1 MSPSDAAAATPTVA
15 LASLTVD
22 EAGKYRAADRAD
34 QAGREREG
42 NEETDRAAAA
52 GAAAGAPATAASLE
66 PSSCSED
73 VDDSKLAAVRR
84 AAALVRDDRLLEAAR
99 VAARAG
105 IAPPVS
111 AMGFFPEDA
120 AASDVSDAA
129 TLDRHLPAAGR
140 MSRLIQSLKARV
152 RNGEHGR
159 GASSSSSSLDD
170 DADAAEYGPWL
181 VQGEHMGR
189 RDVSVYYRTDK
200 KTGSKLNA
208 RVESPIEAE
217 MLVPFL
223 SVLNESELYASWLPN
238 WSVPRFRVRRSEKLA
253 QRGRVSQVV
262 LVTVDLPWP
271 FSAREVV
278 LDACGVD
285 DIDATGD
292 ICVLVRALGEDADGD
307 AGENAPISHLEK
319 EGTDASTTFVVPSV
333 DEADTVRIGFEGGFL
348 FRALPND
355 WDAHKS
361 AKAQTD
367 ATRGGAEAERA
378 ARGGAESSGWF
389 SGWGALGGS
398 PSATSAPTEDTR
410 ADAFSDDEA
419 APEPAPETAPPRRIL
434 VSVQMSVDPK
444 IDFVPA
450 ALMNFV
456 THTVI
461 YTMWCMLLRVAE
473 GVRDGARPA
482 HAEAIATKKASL
494 YDWTRARARDMV
506 RRVFAE

>member
-1 MSPSDAAAATPTVA
+1 MSPSDAAAAAPTVA

-34 QAGREREG
+34 QAGRDREG

-66 PSSCSED
+66 PSSWSED
-73 VDDSKLAAVRR
+73 ADDSKLAAVRR

-159 GASSSSSSLDD
+159 GASSSSSGLDD

-189 RDVSVYYRTDK
+189 RDVSVYYRVDR

-208 RVESPIEAE
+208 RVESPIVAE

-292 ICVLVRALGEDADGD
+292 ICVLVRALGEDA
-307 AGENAPISHLEK
+307 N
-319 EGTDASTTFVVPSV
+319 
-333 DEADTVRIGFEGGFL
+333 GGG
-348 FRALPND
+348 R
-355 WDAHKS
+355 
-361 AKAQTD
+361 
-367 ATRGGAEAERA
+367 
-378 ARGGAESSGWF
+378 
-389 SGWGALGGS
+389 
-398 PSATSAPTEDTR
+398 
-410 ADAFSDDEA
+410 
-419 APEPAPETAPPRRIL
+419 
-434 VSVQMSVDPK
+434 
-444 IDFVPA
+444 
-450 ALMNFV
+450 
-456 THTVI
+456 
-461 YTMWCMLLRVAE
+461 
-473 GVRDGARPA
+473 
-482 HAEAIATKKASL
+482 
-494 YDWTRARARDMV
+494 
-506 RRVFAE
+506 